1 MLTMPFSFDGKINFD
16 YIYNNKELKNKCYL
30 PSSDTFVFAEALEE
44 DAETISPNVN
54 MILEMGTG
62 SGYLIL
68 FLYELLLKKNKK
80 IDLLYCIDI
89 NKDACNC
96 VQNAINLNGIS
107 NVEIIN
113 NDLFNNLRKCGQFD
127 IILFNP
133 PYVAT
138 EQDEMNKTDIV
149 ASYAGGKHGREVI
162 LKFLHNVYDY
172 LSNNGILYLL
182 LEKNNIPHEI
192 MTSTLIS
199 EKFHYTELKK
209 KKTLN
214 ETIFIYKLRKKI

>member
-1 MLTMPFSFDGKINFD
+1 MHR
-16 YIYNNKELKNKCYL
+16 
-30 PSSDTFVFAEALEE
+30 
-44 DAETISPNVN
+44 
-54 MILEMGTG
+54 TG

-89 NKDACNC
+89 NRDACNC
-96 VQNAINLNGIS
+96 VQNAISLNGIS

-113 NDLFNNLRKCGQFD
+113 SNLFNNLRTCGQFD

-133 PYVAT
+133 PYVET
-138 EQDEMNKTDIV
+138 EQDELNKTDIV
-149 ASYAGGKHGREVI
+149 ASYAGGKQGREVI
-162 LKFLHNVYDY
+162 LKFLHTVYDH

-182 LEKNNIPHEI
+182 LEKSNIPHEI

-199 EKFHYTELKK
+199 EKFYYTELKK

-214 ETIFIYKLRKKI
+214 ETIFIYKLRKKIQKEIL